1 MVLLHDLIS
10 SPDILPFIACHVY
23 PIHMH
28 ALQMT
33 CVQLNKNM
41 KNISSD
47 VQKKCRENAIIKYA
61 HAVLLPSGAFQLNT
75 YLGFQTLCI
84 RALPGMNPL
93 MFEANLMNAM
103 GLNPVVSVMLNGT
116 TFIGRPWGGRGRDF
130 MNTYLTG
137 VMFDPKAGVLSSGDV
152 WISSLDHKVDF
163 FGKGLLFTELELT
176 LDRGYVAAN
185 AGKFLQRIIL
195 TPVESS
201 VGKVVE
207 ADLVPHNRSKPRAH
221 LTTNGA
227 FRFYN
232 LEHRLTADIRLI
244 TGFDNLMV
252 EAKSVANSMHSP
264 VLSMLHD
271 GELYVGRPWGCD
283 GRTFLAQ
290 PEAPGMF
297 HSDSKVLLQLAGGA
311 WIREL
316 KHEVDHFRNGTLH
329 TVLDL
334 TLHTGDVI
342 SHGGGVFNVK
352 LIFTKIGW

>member
-41 KNISSD
+41 KNISSN
-47 VQKKCRENAIIKYA
+47 VQKKCRENAVVKYA
-61 HAVLLPSGAFQLNT
+61 HAVLLPSGAFQLST
-75 YLGFQTLCI
+75 YLGFQTLSI
-84 RALPGMNPL
+84 RALPGINQL
-93 MFEANLMNAM
+93 MIEANLMNPG
-103 GLNPVVSVMLNGT
+103 GLNPFVSVMLNGSV
-116 TFIGRPWGGRGRDF
+116 FIGRLWGGRGRDF
-130 MNTYLTG
+130 MDTYLTG
-137 VMFDPKAGVLSSGDV
+137 VMFDPTAGVLSTGDV
-152 WISSLDHKVDF
+152 WISTLDHRVDS

-176 LDRGYVAAN
+176 LNRGYVALN

-195 TPVESS
+195 TPMESS
-201 VGKVVE
+201 VGNVVY

-232 LEHRLTADIRLI
+232 LEHRLNVDIRLI
-244 TGFDNLMV
+244 TGFDDLMV
-252 EAKSVANSMHSP
+252 EAKSVAHFRHSP
-264 VLSMLHD
+264 ILSMLHN
-271 GELYVGRPWGCD
+271 GELYVGRSMGC
-283 GRTFLAQ
+283 REQSFLVQ
-290 PEAPGMF
+290 PEALGMF

-316 KHEVDHFRNGTLH
+316 EHEVDHFRDGTLY